1 MGPNEMAISSGLR
14 TYKVIVACTTD
25 YGIGI
30 KGTLPFKLK
39 TDMAFFKETTTKTQ
53 RNGNVSNAV
62 IMGRKTWE
70 SIPNK
75 FKPLENRLN
84 IIITRDIE

>member
-1 MGPNEMAISSGLR
+1 MGPTGESMVTSGLR

-30 KGTLPFKLK
+30 KGSLPFRLK
-39 TDMAFFKETTTKTQ
+39 TDMAVFKETTMKTQ
-53 RNGNVSNAV
+53 HKNVSNAV

-70 SIPNK
+70 SIPTK

-84 IIITRDIE
+84 VIITRDIE